1 VTGLSPLPEE
11 IAQLLDSRLDVERIV
26 VKEMVTVVAAAGTA
40 GAPGPSQVVELKVV
54 GVGYPFYGDL
64 QLEPAGDLAD
74 LLTARTAVAAPGL
87 LSRLGLTTGDDL
99 LIGGESFAVVATVLD
114 EPDRVGGAFTIGPR
128 LFLSHQGLQRAGLE
142 AFGSR
147 ISHRSLIRLSGG
159 GDRAAVESLAD
170 EIREQLPATRF
181 HRVETYVEA
190 QPALREGIHRAERF
204 LGLAALLSLLIG
216 GVGVSQTV
224 RAWLAGR
231 LDAVAILRC
240 LGFRPREVVLLY
252 LGQAAVLGLVGSL
265 LGALLG
271 TAALAAVPR
280 LLVGVLPAI
289 DMAVFQPGALLR
301 GIAMGLG
308 VAFLFAFG
316 PLVGVGSVP
325 PLRVLRRDVEPVPPG
340 RIRRLATGA
349 VVVLGVFAAAALQS
363 GSSMLGMQFTLGV
376 SGAALILA
384 LMALIGTKLIG
395 RFPMRRG
402 RPWVRNGL
410 RALARPG
417 AATLSAVT
425 SLGLGVL
432 FVVGMA
438 RVESSLSGELAAQ
451 IPEDS
456 PTAFLIDIQPDQW
469 PPVRHVLEQE
479 GATAIDSVPVVTARL
494 AAIDG
499 QTVEELVEATERRSG
514 RWALRREQRLTY
526 ADELPDDNRILEG
539 SLWGLDGVDEVS
551 VEQDF
556 AGDLG
561 VGIGAV
567 LSFDVQ
573 GTEVDLTVS
582 SIRSVDWQTFG
593 INFFLVV
600 EPGVLDAAPQ
610 IRLAAARLPE
620 DREQRI
626 QDLLA
631 VGFPNVTLIRTR
643 EVLEKVGE
651 VLGRLAQGVSLL
663 GGFTVLAGIV
673 ILAGAVSSTVVRRGR
688 EIALLKTLGS
698 TRREVIGMF
707 LVENALLG
715 FVAGVVGTAGG
726 SVLARTV
733 VTRGF
738 DLVYEWD
745 PVYLFLAVVATALLT
760 ALTSIGAGW
769 GALRRRP
776 MEVLRAD

>member
-1 VTGLSPLPEE
+1 
-11 IAQLLDSRLDVERIV
+11 
-26 VKEMVTVVAAAGTA
+26 
-40 GAPGPSQVVELKVV
+40 
-54 GVGYPFYGDL
+54 
-64 QLEPAGDLAD
+64 
-74 LLTARTAVAAPGL
+74 
-87 LSRLGLTTGDDL
+87 
-99 LIGGESFAVVATVLD
+99 
-114 EPDRVGGAFTIGPR
+114 
-128 LFLSHQGLQRAGLE
+128 
-142 AFGSR
+142 
-147 ISHRSLIRLSGG
+147 
-159 GDRAAVESLAD
+159 
-170 EIREQLPATRF
+170 
-181 HRVETYVEA
+181 
-190 QPALREGIHRAERF
+190 
-204 LGLAALLSLLIG
+204 
-216 GVGVSQTV
+216 
-224 RAWLAGR
+224 
-231 LDAVAILRC
+231 
-240 LGFRPREVVLLY
+240 
-252 LGQAAVLGLVGSL
+252 
-265 LGALLG
+265 
-271 TAALAAVPR
+271 
-280 LLVGVLPAI
+280 
-289 DMAVFQPGALLR
+289 
-301 GIAMGLG
+301 
-308 VAFLFAFG
+308 
-316 PLVGVGSVP
+316 
-325 PLRVLRRDVEPVPPG
+325 
-340 RIRRLATGA
+340 
-349 VVVLGVFAAAALQS
+349 
-363 GSSMLGMQFTLGV
+363 
-376 SGAALILA
+376 
-384 LMALIGTKLIG
+384 MALIGTKLIG

>member
-1 VTGLSPLPEE
+1 
-11 IAQLLDSRLDVERIV
+11 
-26 VKEMVTVVAAAGTA
+26 
-40 GAPGPSQVVELKVV
+40 
-54 GVGYPFYGDL
+54 
-64 QLEPAGDLAD
+64 
-74 LLTARTAVAAPGL
+74 
-87 LSRLGLTTGDDL
+87 
-99 LIGGESFAVVATVLD
+99 
-114 EPDRVGGAFTIGPR
+114 
-128 LFLSHQGLQRAGLE
+128 
-142 AFGSR
+142 
-147 ISHRSLIRLSGG
+147 
-159 GDRAAVESLAD
+159 
-170 EIREQLPATRF
+170 
-181 HRVETYVEA
+181 
-190 QPALREGIHRAERF
+190 
-204 LGLAALLSLLIG
+204 
-216 GVGVSQTV
+216 
-224 RAWLAGR
+224 
-231 LDAVAILRC
+231 
-240 LGFRPREVVLLY
+240 
-252 LGQAAVLGLVGSL
+252 
-265 LGALLG
+265 
-271 TAALAAVPR
+271 
-280 LLVGVLPAI
+280 
-289 DMAVFQPGALLR
+289 
-301 GIAMGLG
+301 
-308 VAFLFAFG
+308 
-316 PLVGVGSVP
+316 
-325 PLRVLRRDVEPVPPG
+325 
-340 RIRRLATGA
+340 
-349 VVVLGVFAAAALQS
+349 
-363 GSSMLGMQFTLGV
+363 
-376 SGAALILA
+376 
-384 LMALIGTKLIG
+384 
-395 RFPMRRG
+395 
-402 RPWVRNGL
+402 
-410 RALARPG
+410 
-417 AATLSAVT
+417 
-425 SLGLGVL
+425 LGVL